1 MDFGI
6 SPSIDGRFFGGVPF
20 SVFCSGFE
28 NNRKFVWVNSL
39 GARYRIFQNHTQQ
52 ITPEKNTPEKKTI
65 DLDTPHNFL
74 GKPMDF
80 GISPFID
87 GRFFGGVPFSVFLFW
102 V

>member
-1 MDFGI
+1 MVLLGGTLPFTTLLSFCAAARAD
-6 SPSIDGRFFGGVPF
+6 PS
-20 SVFCSGFE
+20 SS
-28 NNRKFVWVNSL
+28 
-39 GARYRIFQNHTQQ
+39 YRIFQNHTQQ

-87 GRFFGGVPFSVFLFW
+87 ARFFGGVPFSAFLFW